1 MKRIVS
7 RVLILLLIVNVFGSY
22 GGIQAVKA
30 AENHASVRYRTHCQT
45 YGWLDY
51 VKDGALSGTEG
62 QSKRLESIQI
72 QVDSNLSGSIEYSV
86 HCQTFGW
93 MPYEKNGAPAGTT
106 GLKKRLESIKIRL
119 TGELAEAY
127 DVVYRVHRQTYG
139 WTDWVKNDT
148 PCGTTGQS
156 KRLEA
161 IQIKLVEKNATPV
174 ASVSYRTHCQTYG
187 WLNYVKDGASSGT
200 EGQSKRLEAIQIL
213 VDSNYTGGVTYSV
226 HCQTYG
232 WMDWKTNATVAGT
245 SGQSKR
251 LEAIKISLTGEL
263 AEKFDV
269 YYRVHSQTYGWLDWA
284 KNGEVAGTSGLSK
297 RLESIQIKLVTKGN
311 AAPGEITRPYVTKEI
326 LNQDTAPLPST
337 SFNASGK
344 FAEDIEKVTLNP
356 MQTGDAA
363 IDAKVSEILASIIKP
378 DMTNAQK
385 LWAINQWMIDNAVV
399 GSADGYTKSWN
410 NTKVSYITGEDRKVV
425 SFSHPI
431 IIGSTRRYGTCINY
445 ASAFVVMARALGF
458 EAYRGAG
465 RTVTSGGGSTEHYW
479 MMIKAGNVYY
489 NFDPEVPDSNHALD
503 ASRYFGK
510 TQDEYIALG
519 YEYVTTSDGRKPEAY
534 INEFNNFKHN

>member
-7 RVLILLLIVNVFGSY
+7 RILILLLVVNVFGSY
-22 GGIQAVKA
+22 GGTQAAKA
-30 AENHASVRYRTHCQT
+30 AENHASVSYRTHCQT

-62 QSKRLESIQI
+62 QAKRLESIQI

-93 MPYEKNGAPAGTT
+93 MPYEKDGAQAGTT

-119 TGELAEAY
+119 TGELAETY

-148 PCGTTGQS
+148 PCGTTGQA

-200 EGQSKRLEAIQIL
+200 EGQAKRLEAIQIL

-245 SGQSKR
+245 SGQAKR

-269 YYRVHSQTYGWLDWA
+269 YYRVHSQTFGWLDWA

-297 RLESIQIKLVTKGN
+297 RLESIQIRLVTKGN
-311 AAPGEITRPYVTKEI
+311 AAPGETTRPYVTKDI
-326 LNQDTAPLPST
+326 LNQQTGAQNPST
-337 SFNASGK
+337 PSGGYDK
-344 FAEDIEKVTLNP
+344 PGTPTTSTDIKDILNSAQLKSYKTNVPEIDQKVD
-356 MQTGDAA
+356 Q
-363 IDAKVSEILASIIKP
+363 ILAQIITP
-378 DMTNAQK
+378 DMDTYSK
-385 LWAINQWMIDNAVV
+385 TVAIWNYIIQNTTYDGSVYPRHTYSFVSKFDTWCVNQSKDVLL
-399 GSADGYTKSWN
+399 DG
-410 NTKVSYITGEDRKVV
+410 R
-425 SFSHPI
+425 
-431 IIGSTRRYGTCINY
+431 GTCVGY
-445 ASAFVVMARALGF
+445 ASAFVVLTRRIGLCSNKVC
-458 EAYRGAG
+458 G
-465 RTVTSGGGSTEHYW
+465 RYAGGSHTW
-479 MMIKAGNVYY
+479 VNVNINGTQYS
-489 NFDPEVPDSNHALD
+489 FDPQIGQKAIQNDWGGQFDFFCKTDSQWG
-503 ASRYFGK
+503 S
-510 TQDEYIALG
+510 Q
-519 YEYVTTSDGRKPEAY
+519 YVYGDSDGDRDAYLNGFGGFVRK
-534 INEFNNFKHN
+534 